1 MRIKQQVAF
10 RKLFSVPQPTPHQIK
25 SYYVFGTKIF
35 LRRYTEIYRRLLSK
49 YFKNAVLGRQEV
61 VQIFFLTPNS
71 NMSAGKLLKSE
82 RFLAVLRE
90 HIFFNVKRV
99 EVRKWVRF
107 FARNYIVKWMISF
120 ASFCWLWDFLLQN
133 LKLKRNSDDVHW
145 NVWVNIKKLYAQK
158 SQKKNSKYEILNY
171 LYFGP
176 NFVFRGLLQ
185 GVLASVFFL
194 IFRRQPTMA
203 FDIFAQHFYY
213 LILH

>member
-71 NMSAGKLLKSE
+71 NMSAGNLLKSE

-133 LKLKRNSDDVHW
+133 LKLKRNSDDVHC
-145 NVWVNIKKLYAQK
+145 NVWVNIKKLYAQN
-158 SQKKNSKYEILNY
+158 SQKKNSKYEILF
-171 LYFGP
+171 FGDC
-176 NFVFRGLLQ
+176 FR
-185 GVLASVFFL
+185 
-194 IFRRQPTMA
+194 A
-203 FDIFAQHFYY
+203 F
-213 LILH
+213 